1 MELLEASEKLERI
14 EVLAKIVFVDEVN
27 DREKMVALEWIGEIA
42 HEMREIILQEMKNP
56 HVGGLLYSGGGGF
69 Q

>member
-56 HVGGLLYSGGGGF
+56 HVGGLLYSGGGF